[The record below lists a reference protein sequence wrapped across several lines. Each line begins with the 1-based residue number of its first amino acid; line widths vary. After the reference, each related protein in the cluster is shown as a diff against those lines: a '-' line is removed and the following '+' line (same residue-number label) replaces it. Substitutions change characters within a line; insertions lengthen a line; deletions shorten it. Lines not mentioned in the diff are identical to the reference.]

1 MADPSTLLVTGT
13 LAEPALRQLVDDLA
27 AEGVTG
33 LRVQVLNIQVAA
45 LLTTEWLSRKLSL
58 PEDVAIERVVL
69 PGYCRGDI
77 ELLRQKL
84 GVPVELGPRDLRDLP
99 AYFGRKRRDM
109 GNYGPFDIQIIAEI
123 NHAPLL
129 DHAAILAEARA
140 LVAAGADVIDVGC
153 DPQSDRPAWAGVAQV
168 VQMLRGEGMRVSVD
182 SFHPGEVAAA
192 CAAGAELVLSVNS
205 TNCRAAADWGAEVVV
220 IPDDLSDVAS
230 MESTID
236 FLTRHGIRHRLD
248 PVVEPIGFGFARSLG
263 RYLEVRRRWPQAE
276 MMMGVGNLSEM
287 TEVDS
292 AGVNAI
298 LIGFCQELNIRSV
311 LTTQVINWGRSSVAE
326 LDVARR
332 LMRFAVEQKV
342 PPKHMDD
349 RLVMLRD
356 PRQQPVS
363 ESQLNRLAGKL
374 TDNNVRL
381 FADPATGKLHG
392 MRKGVHAADAD
403 PYVVF
408 DKLGIDSPS
417 HAFYLGYEMAK
428 AVIAL
433 TLGKNYTQDE
443 AVRFGLLTRPEVSH
457 HDRRRAE

>member
-205 TNCRAAADWGAEVVV
+205 TN
-220 IPDDLSDVAS
+220 
-230 MESTID
+230 
-236 FLTRHGIRHRLD
+236 
-248 PVVEPIGFGFARSLG
+248 
-263 RYLEVRRRWPQAE
+263 
-276 MMMGVGNLSEM
+276 
-287 TEVDS
+287 
-292 AGVNAI
+292 
-298 LIGFCQELNIRSV
+298 
-311 LTTQVINWGRSSVAE
+311 
-326 LDVARR
+326 
-332 LMRFAVEQKV
+332 
-342 PPKHMDD
+342 
-349 RLVMLRD
+349 
-356 PRQQPVS
+356 
-363 ESQLNRLAGKL
+363 
-374 TDNNVRL
+374 
-381 FADPATGKLHG
+381 
-392 MRKGVHAADAD
+392 
-403 PYVVF
+403 
-408 DKLGIDSPS
+408 
-417 HAFYLGYEMAK
+417 
-428 AVIAL
+428 
-433 TLGKNYTQDE
+433 
-443 AVRFGLLTRPEVSH
+443 
-457 HDRRRAE
+457 